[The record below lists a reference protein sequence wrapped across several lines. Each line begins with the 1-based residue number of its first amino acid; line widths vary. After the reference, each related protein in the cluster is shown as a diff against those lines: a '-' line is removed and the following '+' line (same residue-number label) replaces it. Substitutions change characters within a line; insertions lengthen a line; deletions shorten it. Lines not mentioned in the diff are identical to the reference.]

1 MEVNSLYSVPKEKKD
16 KIERTK
22 EKDREKRET
31 KRQIEAGRQIRRHDT
46 TDKRKIDGGEVIDRW
61 QTAAEEK
68 KHTRGRIGW
77 VKGRES
83 GKSMCMFQC
92 S

>member
-46 TDKRKIDGGEVIDRW
+46 TDKRKIDGG
-61 QTAAEEK
+61 
-68 KHTRGRIGW
+68 
-77 VKGRES
+77 
-83 GKSMCMFQC
+83 
-92 S
+92 